1 MLFLLIFLAFP
12 ALAQVSFT
20 DQTAAAGITLRNT
33 FGGQEKK
40 YIVESHGSG
49 AAFFDYDNDGDLDL
63 YAVNGATFETYKQR
77 SGPGDVLYRNEG
89 GGKFADLSGLAG
101 VGDRGW
107 GGGCAVGDIDND
119 GYGDLYV
126 TNFGP
131 NTLYHNQGK
140 GRFADITTR
149 AGVAGDDYSAS
160 AAFFDYDNDGDLDL
174 YVANYVVFDLN
185 RMPDEATQKKTC
197 VFMGG
202 VRVYCGPKGLPG
214 AADVLYRNEG
224 GGRFTDVSGPSGI
237 RAASEYYGLGV
248 VPEDFDLDGDMD
260 IYVADDETPNL
271 LFRNEGNGTF
281 TDIAV
286 MAGVAYNGE
295 GDEEAGMGID
305 AGDYDND
312 GDADLHKTNF
322 FRESNTLYRNEGGNR
337 FSDVTSQAGLGAPT
351 LNFLGWGTKFADFD
365 NDGDLDLF
373 VANGHVYPQVDQV
386 PTGSS
391 YRQRN
396 QFFLNQGKGKFVEL
410 LDAGPGM
417 KLEKVHRG
425 AAFGDYD
432 NDGDMDVYVSA
443 LNDLPTL
450 LRNDTPTRRHWLMVQ
465 VFGDRANR
473 DGVGTRLH
481 LVAGGQHQWRTVKGS
496 GSYLSHNDL
505 RAHFGLGTQTRIE
518 LLELIWP
525 DGTTQTL
532 SDLPADKLVVV
543 RQGVAPAVLELGSN
557 PHAADSGP

>member
-1 MLFLLIFLAFP
+1 
-12 ALAQVSFT
+12 
-20 DQTAAAGITLRNT
+20 
-33 FGGQEKK
+33 
-40 YIVESHGSG
+40 
-49 AAFFDYDNDGDLDL
+49 
-63 YAVNGATFETYKQR
+63 
-77 SGPGDVLYRNEG
+77 
-89 GGKFADLSGLAG
+89 
-101 VGDRGW
+101 
-107 GGGCAVGDIDND
+107 
-119 GYGDLYV
+119 
-126 TNFGP
+126 
-131 NTLYHNQGK
+131 
-140 GRFADITTR
+140 
-149 AGVAGDDYSAS
+149 
-160 AAFFDYDNDGDLDL
+160 
-174 YVANYVVFDLN
+174 
-185 RMPDEATQKKTC
+185 
-197 VFMGG
+197 
-202 VRVYCGPKGLPG
+202 
-214 AADVLYRNEG
+214 
-224 GGRFTDVSGPSGI
+224 
-237 RAASEYYGLGV
+237 
-248 VPEDFDLDGDMD
+248 
-260 IYVADDETPNL
+260 
-271 LFRNEGNGTF
+271 
-281 TDIAV
+281 
-286 MAGVAYNGE
+286 
-295 GDEEAGMGID
+295 
-305 AGDYDND
+305 
-312 GDADLHKTNF
+312 
-322 FRESNTLYRNEGGNR
+322 
-337 FSDVTSQAGLGAPT
+337 
-351 LNFLGWGTKFADFD
+351 
-365 NDGDLDLF
+365 
-373 VANGHVYPQVDQV
+373 VDQV

-396 QFFLNQGKGKFVEL
+396 QFFLNQGKGKFAEL
-410 LDAGPGM
+410 LDTGPGM